1 MSAAAAPS
9 SRSRSAVLSSAAD
22 VLLALSNGRRLA
34 ILHAVV
40 ELNAQV
46 GPVGLAQLGERVGLD
61 ARQLAKEVVRLTEAG
76 LLRRDQGALT
86 AQLGPLGELG
96 EAVAEFT
103 ALGRTVPPDSPL
115 RRFLT
120 HGRVTDLP
128 KRPEDLAALA
138 AALADLLPADR
149 TLTEAEVNELLG
161 QAGDDVARL
170 RRLLV
175 DLGLV
180 QRSGSAQYR
189 RSAAVAS

>member
-1 MSAAAAPS
+1 M
-9 SRSRSAVLSSAAD
+9 
-22 VLLALSNGRRLA
+22 LLALSNGRRLA